1 MLTFQ
6 NQEIPNTGTV
16 IFKEYQNG
24 SVVSTTELDKIYFG
38 STLIW
43 EKYKATNNINF
54 NIVNSV
60 NNQPLT
66 STVIIR
72 EGFNNTSGDIVT
84 TGSSTSPISLS
95 PGNYTIE
102 VQIDGF
108 ETFYNNVSVNSSTPP
123 NQNMVVALSPTLSAN
138 QIRIVLTWGAS
149 PSDLDSHLHISN
161 GVKIWYS
168 NKTGDGLRLDVDDT
182 NGYGPETITIDNVDN
197 SLVYKY
203 IIYDYSNVS
212 SVGVKGCEVKVYTS
226 SGTYT
231 FTGNKVSRAW
241 EVFNIQN
248 GKVVP
253 KNIYRSTI

>member
-1 MLTFQ
+1 MITFQ

-24 SVVSTTELDKIYFG
+24 SVVSTTEIDKIYFG
-38 STLIW
+38 STLLW
-43 EKYKATNNINF
+43 EKYKANNINF

-72 EGFNNTSGDIVT
+72 DGFDNISGDIIAT
-84 TGSSTSPISLS
+84 ESSNSPISLS
-95 PGNYTIE
+95 PGDYTIE
-102 VQIDGF
+102 VRTEGF

-123 NQNMVVALSPTLSAN
+123 NQNMVVALSPTLLAN
-138 QIRIVLTWGAS
+138 QIRIILTWGGS
-149 PSDLDSHLHISN
+149 LGDLDSYLQISN
-161 GVKIWYS
+161 GTTIS
-168 NKTGDGLRLDVDDT
+168 HNNKTMDGLRLDVDDT
-182 NGYGPETITIDNVDN
+182 SGYGPETITIDNVNN

-212 SVGVKGCEVKVYTS
+212 AVGVKGCEVNVYTS
-226 SGTYT
+226 SGSYK
-231 FTGNKVSRAW
+231 FIGNKVSRAW
-241 EVFNIQN
+241 EVFNIKN

-253 KNIYRSTI
+253 INAYRSTI

>member
-43 EKYKATNNINF
+43 EKYKANNINL

-66 STVIIR
+66 SNVIIR
-72 EGFNNTSGDIVT
+72 EGFDNTSGDIVT

-123 NQNMVVALSPTLSAN
+123 NQNMVVALSPTLSEN
-138 QIRIVLTWGAS
+138 QIRIVLTWGES
-149 PSDLDSHLHISN
+149 PSDLDSHLKISN
-161 GVKIWYS
+161 GTTISYS
-168 NKTGDGLRLDVDDT
+168 NPTMDGLRLDVDDT
-182 NGYGPETITIDNVDN
+182 TAYGPETITIDNVNN
-197 SLVYKY
+197 SLVYNY
-203 IIYDYSNVS
+203 IVYDYSNVS
-212 SVGVKGCEVKVYTS
+212 SIGVKGCEVNVYTS
-226 SGTYT
+226 SGSYK
-231 FTGNKVSRAW
+231 FIAENVSRAW

-248 GKVVP
+248 GEVVP

>member
-1 MLTFQ
+1 MLIFQ

-43 EKYKATNNINF
+43 EKYKANNINL

-72 EGFNNTSGDIVT
+72 EGFDNTSEDIIAT
-84 TGSSTSPISLS
+84 ESSNSPISLS
-95 PGNYTIE
+95 PGDYTIE
-102 VQIDGF
+102 VRTEGF
-108 ETFYNNVSVNSSTPP
+108 ETFYNNVSINSSTPP
-123 NQNMVVALSPTLSAN
+123 NQNMVVALSPTLSEN
-138 QIRIVLTWGAS
+138 QIRIVLTWGKS
-149 PSDLDSHLHISN
+149 PSDLDSYLKISN
-161 GVKIWYS
+161 GTTISYS

-182 NGYGPETITIDNVDN
+182 SGYGPETITIDNVNN

-203 IIYDYSNVS
+203 IVYDYSNVS
-212 SVGVKGCEVKVYTS
+212 AIGVKGCEVNVYTS
-226 SGTYT
+226 SGSYK
-231 FTGNKVSRAW
+231 FIAENVSRAW
-241 EVFNIQN
+241 EVFAIQN
-248 GKVVP
+248 GEVVP

>member
-24 SVVSTTELDKIYFG
+24 SVVSTTEIDKIYFG

-43 EKYKATNNINF
+43 EKHEATNNINF

-66 STVIIR
+66 SNVIIR
-72 EGFNNTSGDIVT
+72 EGFDNTSGDIVT

-138 QIRIVLTWGAS
+138 QIRIILTWGGS
-149 PSDLDSHLHISN
+149 LGDLDSYLQISN
-161 GVKIWYS
+161 GTTIS
-168 NKTGDGLRLDVDDT
+168 HNNKTGDGLRLDVDDISE
-182 NGYGPETITIDNVDN
+182 YGPETITIDNVNN

-203 IIYDYSNVS
+203 IVHDYSDVS
-212 SVGVKGCEVKVYTS
+212 AIGVKGCEVNVYTS
-226 SGTYT
+226 SGSYK
-231 FTGNKVSRAW
+231 FIAENVSRAW

-248 GKVVP
+248 GEVVP
-253 KNIYRSTI
+253 INEYRSTI

>member
-24 SVVSTTELDKIYFG
+24 SVVSTTEIDKIYFG
-38 STLIW
+38 STLLW
-43 EKYKATNNINF
+43 EKYKANNINL

-60 NNQPLT
+60 NNQTLT

-72 EGFNNTSGDIVT
+72 DGFDNISGDIIAT
-84 TGSSTSPISLS
+84 ESSNSPISLS
-95 PGNYTIE
+95 PGDYTIE
-102 VQIDGF
+102 VRTEGF
-108 ETFYNNVSVNSSTPP
+108 ETFYNNVSVNSSSSP
-123 NQNMVVALSPTLSAN
+123 NQNMVVALSPTLLEN

-149 PSDLDSHLHISN
+149 PSDLDSHLKISN
-161 GVKIWYS
+161 GVTISYS
-168 NKTGDGLRLDVDDT
+168 NTTGDGLRLDVDDT
-182 NGYGPETITIDNVDN
+182 TAYGPETITIDNVNN

-212 SVGVKGCEVKVYTS
+212 AVGVKGCGVNVYTS
-226 SGTYT
+226 SGSYK
-231 FTGNKVSRAW
+231 FIGNKVSRAW
-241 EVFNIQN
+241 EVFNIKN

-253 KNIYRSTI
+253 INAYRSTI

>member
-1 MLTFQ
+1 MITFQ

-24 SVVSTTELDKIYFG
+24 SVVSTTEIDKIYFG
-38 STLIW
+38 STLLW
-43 EKYKATNNINF
+43 EKYKANNINF

-66 STVIIR
+66 SNVIIR
-72 EGFNNTSGDIVT
+72 EGFDNTSGDIVT

-123 NQNMVVALSPTLSAN
+123 NQNMVVALSPTLSEN
-138 QIRIVLTWGAS
+138 QIRIVLTWGKS
-149 PSDLDSHLHISN
+149 PSDLDSYLKISN
-161 GVKIWYS
+161 GTTISYS

-182 NGYGPETITIDNVDN
+182 SGYGPETITIDNVNN

-212 SVGVKGCEVKVYTS
+212 AVGVKGCEVNVYTS
-226 SGTYT
+226 SGSYK
-231 FTGNKVSRAW
+231 FIGNKVSRAW
-241 EVFNIQN
+241 EVFNIKN

-253 KNIYRSTI
+253 INAYRSTI

>member
-1 MLTFQ
+1 MITFQ

-24 SVVSTTELDKIYFG
+24 SVVSTTEIDKIYFG

-43 EKYKATNNINF
+43 EKHEATNNINF

-66 STVIIR
+66 SNVIIR
-72 EGFNNTSGDIVT
+72 EGFDNTSGDIVT

-123 NQNMVVALSPTLSAN
+123 NQNMVVALSPTLLAN
-138 QIRIVLTWGAS
+138 QIRIILTWGES
-149 PSDLDSHLHISN
+149 PSNLDSHLKISN
-161 GVKIWYS
+161 GTTIAHN
-168 NKTGDGLRLDVDDT
+168 NKTMDGLRLDVDDT
-182 NGYGPETITIDNVDN
+182 TSYGPETITIDNVNN

-203 IIYDYSNVS
+203 IVHDYSNVS
-212 SVGVKGCEVKVYTS
+212 AVGVKGCEVKVYTS

-231 FTGNKVSRAW
+231 FIGDQVSRAW
-241 EVFNIQN
+241 EVFNIKN

-253 KNIYRSTI
+253 INAYRSTI

>member
-43 EKYKATNNINF
+43 EKYKATNNINL

-72 EGFNNTSGDIVT
+72 EGFNNTSGDIIAT
-84 TGSSTSPISLS
+84 ESSNSPISLS

-102 VQIDGF
+102 VQTEGF
-108 ETFYNNVSVNSSTPP
+108 ETFYNNISVNSSTPP
-123 NQNMVVALSPTLSAN
+123 NQNMVVALSPTLSEN

-149 PSDLDSHLHISN
+149 PSDLDSHLKISN
-161 GVKIWYS
+161 GTTIAYN
-168 NKTGDGLRLDVDDT
+168 NKTMDGLRLDVDDT
-182 NGYGPETITIDNVDN
+182 SGYGPETITIDNVNN

-203 IIYDYSNVS
+203 IVYVYSNVS
-212 SVGVKGCEVKVYTS
+212 AVGVKGCEVNVYTS
-226 SGTYT
+226 SGSYK
-231 FTGNKVSRAW
+231 FIGNKVSRAW
-241 EVFNIQN
+241 EVFNIKN

-253 KNIYRSTI
+253 INAYRSTI

>member
-43 EKYKATNNINF
+43 EKYKANNINL

-60 NNQPLT
+60 NNQTLT

-72 EGFNNTSGDIVT
+72 DGFDNISGDIIAT
-84 TGSSTSPISLS
+84 ESSNSPISLS
-95 PGNYTIE
+95 PGDYTIE
-102 VQIDGF
+102 VRTEGF

-123 NQNMVVALSPTLSAN
+123 NQNMVVALSPTLLAN
-138 QIRIVLTWGAS
+138 QIRIILTWGES
-149 PSDLDSHLHISN
+149 PSDLNSHLKISN
-161 GVKIWYS
+161 GTTIAYN
-168 NKTGDGLRLDVDDT
+168 NKTMDGLRLDVDDT
-182 NGYGPETITIDNVDN
+182 TAYGPETITIDNVNN
-197 SLVYKY
+197 SLVYNY
-203 IIYDYSNVS
+203 IVYDYSNVS
-212 SVGVKGCEVKVYTS
+212 TIGVKGCEVNVYTS
-226 SGTYT
+226 SGSYK
-231 FTGNKVSRAW
+231 FIAKKVSRAW

>member
-1 MLTFQ
+1 MLIFQ

-43 EKYKATNNINF
+43 EKYKANNINL

-72 EGFNNTSGDIVT
+72 EGFNNTSGDIIAT
-84 TGSSTSPISLS
+84 ESSNSPISLS

-102 VQIDGF
+102 VRTEGF

-123 NQNMVVALSPTLSAN
+123 NQNMVVALSPTLLAN
-138 QIRIVLTWGAS
+138 QIRIILTWGES
-149 PSDLDSHLHISN
+149 PSDLNSHLKISN
-161 GVKIWYS
+161 GTTIAYN
-168 NKTGDGLRLDVDDT
+168 NKTMDGLRLDVDDT
-182 NGYGPETITIDNVDN
+182 SGYGPETITIDNVNN

-212 SVGVKGCEVKVYTS
+212 AVGVKGCEVNVYTS
-226 SGTYT
+226 SGSYK
-231 FTGNKVSRAW
+231 FIAENVSRAW

-248 GKVVP
+248 GEVVP
-253 KNIYRSTI
+253 INAYRSTI